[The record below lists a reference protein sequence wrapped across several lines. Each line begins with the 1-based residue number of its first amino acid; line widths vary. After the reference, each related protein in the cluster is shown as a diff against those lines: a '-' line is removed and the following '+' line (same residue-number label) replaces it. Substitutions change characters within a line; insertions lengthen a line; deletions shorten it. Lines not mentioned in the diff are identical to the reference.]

1 MQNHGNFDMY
11 LWMAVNQFF
20 SKIEMTPFITYLAI
34 TYFLFDYCLKN
45 QTEIIYTINKF
56 LFPDKKKGIVILKSH
71 SLTVN
76 NIWGKTI
83 NKICYSD
90 YFIAFH
96 YYFQKNL
103 HEIKGYSSFEER
115 RIDSNLKIGLSN
127 DKYEI
132 PTKEHYVFLPIGNT
146 KILIHKKLEIYCDI
160 LETIQK
166 SKSSSENSDK
176 NSEPAKS
183 DEKIEIVFYRE
194 SYTSECS
201 TKIIFNFLEEC
212 LKDYNKMFEES
223 ISKQFIYE
231 YRGCESLSENDS
243 HTKIDLIYDEY
254 ECLHNKDLD
263 TNIFFDDKEKL
274 LKYIEPFIFDPDRTN
289 HPDEEKYKKAGYAF
303 KAGLLFHGLPGC
315 GKTSTIKGIL
325 KKTRR
330 NGVLINLNRVKTN
343 NELEKIFRNYT
354 INNRVYTGKQLCF
367 IIEDCDAFQNDF
379 LKKRE
384 SQEIEEDTCFKKNNS
399 KPEETLL
406 EKIIVNSVSTNE
418 FSKISSDKI
427 SLSTF
432 LNILDG
438 IIELHGVMIIFTTNH
453 PEKID
458 PALLRP
464 GRIDF
469 QIEFKKCS
477 TKTIKQMLSN
487 HFSNLYLK
495 PDLLKQLDD
504 YIIEEKFSPAEVQ
517 AILFQNINDIE
528 ACIKQLIQKCHNK

>member
-1 MQNHGNFDMY
+1 MRDSGNFDMY
-11 LWMAVNQFF
+11 LWMAINQFL
-20 SKIEMTPFITYLAI
+20 SKTEITPFIGLLIIIIFLANY
-34 TYFLFDYCLKN
+34 YFNN
-45 QTEIIYTINKF
+45 QTMIIYTINKF
-56 LFPDKKKGIVILKSH
+56 FFPDKKKGLVTLRGH
-71 SLTVN
+71 SLTMTN
-76 NIWGKTI
+76 LWGKTI
-83 NKICYSD
+83 NKTCYSD
-90 YFIAFH
+90 YFVAFH

-103 HEIKGYSSFEER
+103 YKIKGYQSFEER
-115 RIDSNLKIGLSN
+115 KIDSNLKVIERKHN
-127 DKYEI
+127 DI

-146 KILIHKKLEIYCDI
+146 KILVNKNLEIYCDI
-160 LETIQK
+160 LETTEN
-166 SKSSSENSDK
+166 SKNSTDSSEKNSD
-176 NSEPAKS
+176 PAKKT
-183 DEKIEIVFYRE
+183 EKLEIIFYRE
-194 SYTSECS
+194 SYTSESS
-201 TKIIFNFLEEC
+201 TKVIFEFLDQC
-212 LKDYNKMFEES
+212 LKEYNKMFEES

-231 YRGCESLSENDS
+231 YRGSESSSENDS
-243 HTKIDLIYDEY
+243 NIKINLIYDEY

-274 LKYIEPFIFDPDRTN
+274 LKYIEPFIFDPDRLT

-330 NGVLINLNRVKTN
+330 NGVLINLNRVKTSS
-343 NELEKIFRNYT
+343 ELEKIFRNYT

-379 LKKRE
+379 LKKRDKE
-384 SQEIEEDTCFKKNNS
+384 LEEQELSFNKNKHDS
-399 KPEETLL
+399 EGSLL
-406 EKIIVNSVSTNE
+406 EKIIVNSVSTMDSNK
-418 FSKISSDKI
+418 SNSDRI

-469 QIEFKKCS
+469 QVEFKKCS
-477 TKTIKQMLSN
+477 TKTIKHMLSN

-495 PDLLKQLDD
+495 QELLKQLDD

-517 AILFQNINDIE
+517 AILFQNINDIDS
-528 ACIKQLIQKCHNK
+528 CIKQLIQKSHNK